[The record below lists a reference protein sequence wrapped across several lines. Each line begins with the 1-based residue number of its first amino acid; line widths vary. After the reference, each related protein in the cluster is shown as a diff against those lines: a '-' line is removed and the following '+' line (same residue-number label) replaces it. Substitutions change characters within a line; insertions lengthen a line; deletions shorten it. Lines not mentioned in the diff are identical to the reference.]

1 MLPSDVYENQDEQAE
16 TQTSSGK
23 IVYKYD
29 FAEGR
34 HTVVNGRFVVCSAE
48 EALAQWIEMCIRT
61 QIDSYPIYK
70 DTAFGVSL
78 RGNVIGRKPS
88 DTAYLVALADIQE
101 RLLMNTD
108 ILGVN
113 DFQISAEHGTLK
125 IQIELET
132 ALGNLGS
139 VIQLKGVTNEQTG

>member
-1 MLPSDVYENQDEQAE
+1 MLPEDIYENQE
-16 TQTSSGK
+16 TQTVTQSSSGK

-34 HTVVNGRFVVCSAE
+34 HIVMNGRFLICTPE
-48 EALAQWIEMCIRT
+48 EALKQWIEMCIRT

-70 DTAFGVSL
+70 GTDFGISL
-78 RGNVIGRKPS
+78 RGTVIGRKPS
-88 DTAYLVALADIQE
+88 DTAYQIALADIQE

-113 DFQISAEHGTLK
+113 DFQISTENSTLK

-132 ALGNLGS
+132 ALGTLGS
-139 VIQLKGVTNEQTG
+139 VIQLKGVTNGQT